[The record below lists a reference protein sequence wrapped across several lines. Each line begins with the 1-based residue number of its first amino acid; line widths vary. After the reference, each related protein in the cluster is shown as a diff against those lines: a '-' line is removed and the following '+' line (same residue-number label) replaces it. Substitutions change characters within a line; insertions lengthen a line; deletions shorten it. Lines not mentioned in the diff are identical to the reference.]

1 VNYINV
7 KTKGMNQM
15 RSVVGESIATATK
28 STS

>member
-1 VNYINV
+1 
-7 KTKGMNQM
+7 MNQM